1 MSVTSL
7 VVRRIRLLW
16 VAIPLLSGH
25 LNAQRMVMPALPAPP
40 TAKEALYGSIAPD
53 GRSFVYEV
61 LEGADR
67 YLWRLDLGSLH
78 AERVTQTP
86 GFRFHPVWAADSK
99 HLAFWRHPPLNRS
112 VEDSDGLYVLDLN
125 TGNERRVLESTPS
138 EGAYAGELSWL
149 ADGRIFYWHMLQR
162 PRGGM
167 DFGRFKLT
175 AMRPD
180 GKVTALPAA
189 WLNGGDFDVIS
200 PSGSAEAYVRSCCG
214 GARQAIWVRTASGA
228 RCVVG
233 PMVPGGQVGRPVSW
247 SRDDKRLYLV
257 AHHDFTSPDTI
268 DHAYAI
274 DLQRSMAWRI
284 GPVDKPIGSVSVSE
298 AGDVALTQLPYRGR
312 VASLWILPASTI
324 RVPTPGA
331 ERLGNCPPIEKS
343 IAEFVR
349 RANLK
354 NVLDIYPL
362 LEDSSMR
369 LTFFSVT
376 YGDAFEIH
384 PRRMG
389 VRFGSRVGWIGTADL
404 CETMPTLDSMQ
415 RAVSCFPLR
424 TSDAYLFSDSLAAR
438 LHNAWDAGDFW
449 RVFLLRNSATPFSV
463 VVREMRHDPRN
474 LAGVALGNPL
484 LFRDTIPFA
493 LRLELAALEDTLAS
507 ALVHTPSVRT
517 DPERL
522 AQIMNIPMYRS
533 GEGLAA
539 WRVTQQL
546 QTLMPSLVANARQ
559 LSEGAALQVYMAEES
574 AVTWDSMRMTMLH
587 TLSPNRSRVILG
599 LAAERDWNPRA
610 ASPDFARA
618 KLFELGTTPE
628 RELADAVR
636 RVHSGELPGNLPA
649 FMLSSLM
656 HAPWSVLDEIS
667 RLDERFRPV
676 RARAALRLAAEPST
690 PDSVIGLLTLGLSR
704 HADPALAQQLL
715 QRPHA
720 DTSRA
725 LLRALSHLE
734 SIMYGVT
741 ARQARERLAILEPT
755 GPPSRAIPHSPPPP
769 PPTPTA
775 PAPSWSGE
783 SGETDQCL
791 APDDWSEQLRGAI
804 GIGAQ
809 LLAGDSLCI
818 RAAGALDRAFQLPGA
833 RDSAYVFGVADGF
846 VLAFPPSRPD
856 AEVTLVR
863 FDRAFAE
870 RLRRV
875 VRVQ

>member
-1 MSVTSL
+1 MSMTLSAVQRLALPPL
-7 VVRRIRLLW
+7 VMLLLGAR
-16 VAIPLLSGH
+16 VE
-25 LNAQRMVMPALPAPP
+25 AQRMVVPALPAPP
-40 TAKEALYGSIAPD
+40 TAKEALYGSISPD
-53 GRSFVYEV
+53 GSSFVYEV
-61 LEGADR
+61 LEGVDR
-67 YLWRLDLGSLH
+67 HLWRLDLGSLH
-78 AERVTQTP
+78 AERVTPTP
-86 GFRFHPVWAADSK
+86 GYRFHPVWAADSK

-112 VEDSDGLYVLDLN
+112 AEDSDGLYVLDLK

-149 ADGRIFYWHMLQR
+149 ADGRIFYWHMLER

-175 AMRPD
+175 AMHPD
-180 GKVTALPAA
+180 GRVTAPPAA
-189 WLNGGDFDVIS
+189 WMNGGDFDVIS

-228 RCVVG
+228 RCVAG
-233 PMVPGGQVGRPVSW
+233 PMVPGGQLGRPVSW
-247 SRDDKRLYLV
+247 SRDEKRLYLV
-257 AHHDFTSPDTI
+257 AHHDFTSADTL

-274 DLQRSMAWRI
+274 DLQRSVAWRI
-284 GPVDKPIGSVSVSE
+284 GPVDRPIGSVSVSE
-298 AGDVALTQLPYRGR
+298 AGDVALTQMPYRGR
-312 VASLWILPASTI
+312 VASLWILPASSI
-324 RVPTPGA
+324 RAPKPGA
-331 ERLGNCPPIEKS
+331 ERLGNCPPIEKP
-343 IAEFVR
+343 IADFVR

-389 VRFGSRVGWIGTADL
+389 VRFGSRVGWIDTADL

-415 RAVSCFPLR
+415 RAESCFPLR

-493 LRLELAALEDTLAS
+493 LRLELAALEDTLAA
-507 ALVHTPSVRT
+507 ALVHTPGVRT

-522 AQIMNIPMYRS
+522 AQIMNIPKYRS

-546 QTLMPSLVANARQ
+546 QTLMPSLVTDASQ
-559 LSEGAALQVYMAEES
+559 LSEGAALQVYIAEES

-587 TLSPNRSRVILG
+587 TLSPSQSRVILG
-599 LAAERDWNPRA
+599 LAAEREWNPPA
-610 ASPDFARA
+610 ASAGFARA
-618 KLFELGTTPE
+618 RLSELGTTTE
-628 RELADAVR
+628 RELVGAVR
-636 RVHSGELPGNLPA
+636 RVRNGELPGNLPA
-649 FMLSSLM
+649 FMLSSLV

-667 RLDERFRPV
+667 RLDERFRPI
-676 RARAALRLAAEPST
+676 RARAALRLAVESST
-690 PDSVIGLLTLGLSR
+690 PDSVIGLLTEGLSR

-720 DTSRA
+720 DTSRV
-725 LLRALSHLE
+725 LLRAVSHLE

-741 ARQARERLAILEPT
+741 AKQAREHLAILEPN
-755 GPPSRAIPHSPPPP
+755 GPPSSAIRRSPPPP

-775 PAPSWSGE
+775 PAPSWYAQSGA
-783 SGETDQCL
+783 TDQCL
-791 APDDWSEQLRGAI
+791 APDDWSEELRGAL
-804 GIGAQ
+804 GGGAQ
-809 LLAGDSLCI
+809 LLSGDTLCI
-818 RAAGALDRAFQLPGA
+818 RAAGALDRAFELPEG
-833 RDSAYVFGVADGF
+833 RDSAYIFAVTDGF
-846 VLAFPPSRPD
+846 AMAFPPVRPNAD
-856 AEVTLVR
+856 VTLVY
-863 FDRAFAE
+863 FDSAFVE
-870 RLRRV
+870 RSRRIV
-875 VRVQ
+875 ELH